1 MNLPEFSRNT
11 KLNNPYLWILFIALL
26 LRILW
31 AIVAVPI
38 TPLSD
43 CLAYDTF
50 ARNLAQGYSY
60 GWTPTEPTANWAPGT
75 SFVYSLFYRVFGY
88 TYVPIII
95 FNLLLGIIIIGISMQ
110 LAARWFN
117 QQIALLTGLLLT
129 LWPNIIQFTTILSSE
144 LLFTA
149 LLLIVMKMWLN
160 EQTQLWLKALLVGI
174 MLTAA
179 CYVRVDAIFIPLV
192 LFLFRWIN
200 TREILRTLGAVAII
214 LIVMSLLIAPWS
226 IRNTKLYGEFTLI
239 SGVLGTAFWSGNN
252 PNTVGGKP
260 VYAKPKETEG
270 MDIAQRAD
278 YLGSIAINYIK
289 EHPFKFI
296 IRTFEKLIFLHSS
309 QTIGVVWNQEGLVF
323 RYGTSVL
330 FPLKVINQLYWLS
343 VLGLALI
350 GIILLGKQQGWLK
363 MIIHP
368 VVVIWAYFAFGFA
381 VTESTTRHNFYASPM
396 VAILAAI
403 TIAYVWEVKRTG
415 KIVIESL

>member
-1 MNLPEFSRNT
+1 MRFELFKLT
-11 KLNNPYLWILFIALL
+11 KPNNPYLWILFIALL

-31 AIVAVPI
+31 AIAAVPI

-50 ARNLAQGYSY
+50 AKNLAQGYSY
-60 GWTPTEPTANWAPGT
+60 GWTPTEPTANWPPGT

-88 TYVPIII
+88 TYIPIII

-110 LAARWFN
+110 LAAKWFN

-129 LWPNIIQFTTILSSE
+129 LWPNTIQFTTILASE

-149 LLLIVMKMWLN
+149 LLLIVLKTWLN
-160 EQTQLWLKALLVGI
+160 EQTHLWLKALLVGV
-174 MLTAA
+174 MLTAT
-179 CYVRVDAIFIPLV
+179 CYVRVDAMFIPLI

-200 TREILRTLGAVAII
+200 TREILRTLGAIVII

-226 IRNTKLYGEFTLI
+226 IRNTKLYGQFTLI
-239 SGVLGTAFWSGNN
+239 TMGIGSALWSGNN
-252 PNTVGGKP
+252 PNVIRGRSTL
-260 VYAKPKETEG
+260 AKPKETNS
-270 MDIAQRAD
+270 MDIVQRAD

-289 EHPFKFI
+289 EHPFKFV
-296 IRTFEKLIFLHSS
+296 IRTFEKLIFLHSR
-309 QTIGVVWNQEGLVF
+309 QTIGVVWNKEGLVF

-381 VTESTTRHNFYASPM
+381 VTEPTTRHNFYAIPM
-396 VAILAAI
+396 IAILAAM
-403 TIAYVWEVKRTG
+403 TIAYVWEVRRTRE
-415 KIVIESL
+415 IATNEL

>member
-1 MNLPEFSRNT
+1 MRFELFKLT
-11 KLNNPYLWILFIALL
+11 KSNNPYLWILIIALL

-31 AIVAVPI
+31 AIAAVPI

-50 ARNLAQGYSY
+50 ARNLAQGYNY
-60 GWTPTEPTANWAPGT
+60 GWTSTEPTANWPPGT

-110 LAARWFN
+110 LAAKWFN

-129 LWPNIIQFTTILSSE
+129 FWPNIIQFTTILSSE

-160 EQTQLWLKALLVGI
+160 EQTLLWLKALLVGVV
-174 MLTAA
+174 LTAA
-179 CYVRVDAIFIPLV
+179 CYVRIDAMFIPLI

-200 TREILRTLGAVAII
+200 TQEILRTLGA
-214 LIVMSLLIAPWS
+214 IVIMLVIMALLIAPWS
-226 IRNTKLYGEFTLI
+226 IRNTRIYGQFTLI
-239 SGVLGTAFWSGNN
+239 TKSIGSALWGGNN
-252 PNTVGGKP
+252 PNMIGGEP
-260 VYAKPKETEG
+260 TYRAPKETEG
-270 MDIAQRAD
+270 MNIVQRAN

-289 EHPFKFI
+289 EHPFKFV

-309 QTIGVVWNQEGLVF
+309 QTIGVVWNREGLVF
-323 RYGTSVL
+323 RYGTGVL

-350 GIILLGKQQGWLK
+350 GIILLGKQQGGL
-363 MIIHP
+363 IP
-368 VVVIWAYFAFGFA
+368 V
-381 VTESTTRHNFYASPM
+381 
-396 VAILAAI
+396 LI
-403 TIAYVWEVKRTG
+403 TNRVG
-415 KIVIESL
+415 L

>member
-1 MNLPEFSRNT
+1 MRFELKLKSNNL
-11 KLNNPYLWILFIALL
+11 YLWILLIALL

-31 AIVAVPI
+31 AIAAAPI

-50 ARNLAQGYSY
+50 ARNLAQGYNY
-60 GWTPTEPTANWAPGT
+60 GWTPTEPTANWPPGT

-95 FNLLLGIIIIGISMQ
+95 FNLLLGIIIIGVSMQ
-110 LAARWFN
+110 LAEKWFN
-117 QQIALLTGLLLT
+117 RQVALLTGLLLT
-129 LWPNIIQFTTILSSE
+129 LWPNTIQFTTILSSE

-149 LLLIVMKMWLN
+149 LLLIVIKMWFN
-160 EQTQLWLKALLVGI
+160 EQTHLWLKALLVGVV
-174 MLTAA
+174 LTAT
-179 CYVRVDAIFIPLV
+179 CYVRVDAMFIPLI

-200 TREILRTLGAVAII
+200 TREILRTLGAIVII

-226 IRNTKLYGEFTLI
+226 IRNTRLYGQFTLI
-239 SGVLGTAFWSGNN
+239 TGGVGSALWSGNN
-252 PNTVGGKP
+252 PNAIGGKP
-260 VYAKPKETEG
+260 IYAKPKETEG

-289 EHPFKFI
+289 EHPFKFVT
-296 IRTFEKLIFLHSS
+296 RTFEKLIYLHSS

-323 RYGTSVL
+323 RYGTGVL

-350 GIILLGKQQGWLK
+350 GIVLLGKQQGWLK
-363 MIIHP
+363 MMIHP
-368 VVVIWAYFAFGFA
+368 VIVIWAYFAFGFA
-381 VTESTTRHNFYASPM
+381 LTESTTRHNFYTTPM
-396 VAILAAI
+396 VAILAAV
-403 TIAYVWEVKRTG
+403 TIAYVWEIKRTREIATA
-415 KIVIESL
+415 KL

>member
-1 MNLPEFSRNT
+1 MRFELKLKSNNL
-11 KLNNPYLWILFIALL
+11 YLWILLIALL

-31 AIVAVPI
+31 AIAAAPI

-50 ARNLAQGYSY
+50 ARNLAQGYNY
-60 GWTPTEPTANWAPGT
+60 GWTPTEPTANWPPGT

-95 FNLLLGIIIIGISMQ
+95 FNLLLGIIIISVSMQ
-110 LAARWFN
+110 LAEKWFN
-117 QQIALLTGLLLT
+117 RQVALLTGLLLT

-149 LLLIVMKMWLN
+149 LLLIVIKMWFN
-160 EQTQLWLKALLVGI
+160 EQTHLWLKALLVGVV
-174 MLTAA
+174 LTAT
-179 CYVRVDAIFIPLV
+179 CYVRVDAMFIPLI

-200 TREILRTLGAVAII
+200 TREILRTLGAIVII

-226 IRNTKLYGEFTLI
+226 IRNTRLYGQFTLI
-239 SGVLGTAFWSGNN
+239 TGGVGSALWSGNN
-252 PNTVGGKP
+252 PNAIGGKP
-260 VYAKPKETEG
+260 IYAKPKETEG

-289 EHPFKFI
+289 EHPFKFVT
-296 IRTFEKLIFLHSS
+296 RTFEKLIFLHSS
-309 QTIGVVWNQEGLVF
+309 QTIGVVWNEKGLVF

-350 GIILLGKQQGWLK
+350 GIVLLGKQQGWLK
-363 MIIHP
+363 MMIHP
-368 VVVIWAYFAFGFA
+368 VIVIWAYFAFGFA
-381 VTESTTRHNFYASPM
+381 LTESTTRHNFYTIPM
-396 VAILAAI
+396 VAILAAVA
-403 TIAYVWEVKRTG
+403 IAYVWEVRRTREITAT
-415 KIVIESL
+415 KL